1 MGWDLWY
8 WDFKKSHPLPK
19 NVTGIAPQKSALL
32 MLEMQNFNFNLM
44 KVYDDVRTERERER
58 VGNVPPE
65 KVNKKVGKSI
75 VFD

>member
-1 MGWDLWY
+1 
-8 WDFKKSHPLPK
+8 
-19 NVTGIAPQKSALL
+19 

-44 KVYDDVRTERERER
+44 KVYDELSPLVRTERERER

>member
-1 MGWDLWY
+1 
-8 WDFKKSHPLPK
+8 
-19 NVTGIAPQKSALL
+19 